1 MSKVNTNVVI
11 ITGNLARDAVLRYT
25 ANQKPVLSFAVACNR
40 TGADGQPAVDFFPV
54 TLWGKSAE
62 ALEKYLV
69 KGKGVLVKGRLQTR
83 SYEANDGTK
92 KSVTEIIADSFAGV
106 ELLGGGERP
115 AQAAQTQQR
124 RNDWNPMEVEAP
136 AQPVAQHAQAPQA
149 DIPF

>member
-1 MSKVNTNVVI
+1 MKLNTNVAI
-11 ITGNLARDAVLRYT
+11 ITGNLARDAEVRYT
-25 ANQKPVLSFAVACNR
+25 ANQTPVASFTVACNR
-40 TGADGQPAVDFFPV
+40 QGADKQQVADFFPCV
-54 TLWGKSAE
+54 LWGKSAE
-62 ALEKYLV
+62 ALEPYLK
-69 KGKGVLVKGRLQTR
+69 KGKSVLVKGRLQTR
-83 SYEANDGTK
+83 SYEAKDGTK
-92 KSVTEIIADSFAGV
+92 RTVTEIIADNFAGV